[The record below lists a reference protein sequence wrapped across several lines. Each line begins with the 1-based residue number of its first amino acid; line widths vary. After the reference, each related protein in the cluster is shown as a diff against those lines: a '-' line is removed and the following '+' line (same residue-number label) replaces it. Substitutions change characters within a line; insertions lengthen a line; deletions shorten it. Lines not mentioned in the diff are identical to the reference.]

1 MMSEKHIHVEA
12 LARVE
17 GEGALDVR
25 IRDGKIEELV
35 LNIVEPPRFFEG
47 FLVGRK
53 YYELPDIT
61 ARICGICPVSY
72 QMASILAIEDA
83 FGVVPHQQ
91 IVDLREIF
99 SLSQWLQ
106 SHTLHIYMLALPDY
120 LGYDSVLS
128 LPPEYLPVVQRA
140 LRMKRLGNDITRLI
154 GGREVHPVTA
164 VVNGFTRIPTRSEL
178 EAIRDRLK
186 ACKEDAW
193 ETGKL
198 VATLQ
203 FPDLINECQ
212 HVALTDERRF
222 GINGGMLA
230 STKGWKVPLSQYRE
244 YIVEH
249 HVPPSNALR
258 SFVEGNKTYL
268 VGPLARVNINFSQLS
283 PDAQALAREMGIS
296 YPNFNPYINAAARA
310 IEIMHSL
317 DRMIELI
324 EGFDYKER
332 DRSYTV
338 KAGVGYG
345 ASEAPRGLLYHSYE
359 FDSEGVV
366 KKATIVSPTAQNSAN
381 IEENLWSLVPD
392 VIELPLEAATL
403 ECEKLI
409 RAYDPCFSCSA
420 HFLKLRVTRE

>member
-1 MMSEKHIHVEA
+1 MSDKHIHVEA

-17 GEGALDVR
+17 GESALDIR
-25 IRDGKIEELV
+25 IRDGQIEELV
-35 LNIVEPPRFFEG
+35 LNINEPPRFFEG
-47 FLVGRK
+47 FLAGRK

-72 QMASILAIEDA
+72 QIASILAVEDA
-83 FGVVPHQQ
+83 FGVVPAPQT
-91 IVDLREIF
+91 VALREIF

-128 LPPEYLPVVQRA
+128 LPPEYTPVVQRA

-154 GGREVHPVTA
+154 GGREVHPVTV
-164 VVNGFTRIPTRSEL
+164 VVNGFTHIPARSEM
-178 EAIRDRLK
+178 EAIRERLK

-193 ETGKL
+193 ETGNL
-198 VATLQ
+198 VATLKL
-203 FPDLINECQ
+203 PDLVNECE
-212 HVALTDERRF
+212 HVALTDERRY

-230 STKGWKVPLSQYRE
+230 STKGWKAPLSTYRD
-244 YIVEH
+244 YITERH
-249 HVPPSNALR
+249 APPSNALR
-258 SFVEGNKTYL
+258 SYVEDSKTYL
-268 VGPLARVNINFSQLS
+268 VGPLARVNVNFSQLS
-283 PDAQALAREMGIS
+283 PDALVMARDMKVAF
-296 YPNFNPYINAAARA
+296 PNFNPYVNAAARA
-310 IEIMHSL
+310 IETMHAI

-324 EGFDYKER
+324 DAFDYREP
-332 DRSYTV
+332 DRVYTV
-338 KAGVGYG
+338 RAGVGHG

-381 IEENLWSLVPD
+381 IEENLWRLVPD
-392 VIELPLEAATL
+392 IINAPLEVATL

-420 HFLKLRVTRE
+420 HFLKLRIQRE